1 MNLTSS
7 GCGKGSIFNSELP
20 STSLL
25 KLYSKLSVGGEEG
38 MFFIFSFISTLTS
51 TVSPAMA
58 KQQYDS
64 LGLDE
69 L

>member
-1 MNLTSS
+1 MLS
-7 GCGKGSIFNSELP
+7 SELP

-25 KLYSKLSVGGEEG
+25 KLYSKLSVGGEAG
-38 MFFIFSFISTLTS
+38 MFFIFSFISTLTR

-58 KQQYDS
+58 KQQFVS

-69 L
+69 S